1 MTLPQER
8 ERGRFGYAKAE
19 RGRENRTSCVL
30 GKEVV
35 SVVKSKVSH
44 GEGMRM
50 RERSGDDGK

>member
-1 MTLPQER
+1 M
-8 ERGRFGYAKAE
+8 
-19 RGRENRTSCVL
+19 L